1 MWKSKSRRRL
11 DLVNAYVNLLELVKQ
26 KGFFPY
32 EYTSNI
38 KKFKEQ
44 LPSKEKFYSSL
55 TSRKISDK
63 EYEHFMNVWNN
74 FEMKTRK
81 DL

>member
-1 MWKSKSRRRL
+1 M
-11 DLVNAYVNLLELVKQ
+11 
-26 KGFFPY
+26 
-32 EYTSNI
+32 SNI
-38 KKFKEQ
+38 KNFKEQ
-44 LPSKEKFYSSL
+44 LPIKENFYSSL

-63 EYEHFMNVWNN
+63 EYKHFLNVWNN

>member
-1 MWKSKSRRRL
+1 M
-11 DLVNAYVNLLELVKQ
+11 
-26 KGFFPY
+26 
-32 EYTSNI
+32 SNI

-44 LPSKEKFYSSL
+44 LPSKENFRSSL

-63 EYEHFMNVWNN
+63 EYEDFLNVWNN